1 MNRSGYIKTLI
12 AAYLSAPG
20 TPDHTGRSDWA
31 IATALFN
38 QHFPLETLLHAIR
51 LASLR
56 RQNSQNLPPI
66 SSLAYFRKVALRLT
80 EEETHPAY
88 IAYIASTYQRLLQ
101 NPSPNHQETAAQPP
115 ESRGS

>member
-1 MNRSGYIKTLI
+1 VNRSGYIKALI
-12 AAYLSAPG
+12 DAYLSAQG
-20 TPDHTGRSDWA
+20 TPDHAGRSDWA

-38 QHFPLETLLHAIR
+38 QRVPLETFLHAIR

-56 RQNSQNLPPI
+56 RQSSQNLQPI
-66 SSLAYFRKVALRLT
+66 SSLAYFREVALRLT
-80 EEETHPAY
+80 EQETHP
-88 IAYIASTYQRLLQ
+88 AYIASTYQRLLQ